1 MSATS
6 VGVGV
11 ALAVIGL
18 TGLPS
23 YATLAR
29 SHDASPAVPVTAQV
43 RVGNAAATAEPR
55 EPARAATHAV
65 AGLSGEEWSDTAR
78 GTIDRNVFE
87 LALGAAR
94 CVVRSGV
101 VSTPSTLTVID
112 YSKPS
117 TADRLWVYDLRSHEL
132 VYHELVA
139 HGKGSGENYATI
151 FSNQPE
157 THRSSIGLFVT
168 ADTYVGSTG
177 YSLRLDGLDVGF
189 NDRARERAIV
199 MHGAP
204 YVNES
209 LARTQGRLG
218 RSWGCPALREA
229 VARDVIDTIRDGN
242 LVFSYYPDPNWLNS
256 SKFLGDCA
264 AAD

>member
-1 MSATS
+1 MA
-6 VGVGV
+6 
-11 ALAVIGL
+11 
-18 TGLPS
+18 
-23 YATLAR
+23 
-29 SHDASPAVPVTAQV
+29 
-43 RVGNAAATAEPR
+43 
-55 EPARAATHAV
+55 PARAATHDV
-65 AGLSGEEWSDTAR
+65 AGLSGAEWSDTAR
-78 GTIDRNVFE
+78 GTIDLNVFE

-139 HGKGSGENYATI
+139 HGKGSGDNYATI

-168 ADTYVGSTG
+168 ADTYVGSNG

-189 NDRARERAIV
+189 NDR
-199 MHGAP
+199 P
-204 YVNES
+204 
-209 LARTQGRLG
+209 RTATVLRRRCATLLG
-218 RSWGCPALREA
+218 
-229 VARDVIDTIRDGN
+229 
-242 LVFSYYPDPNWLNS
+242 
-256 SKFLGDCA
+256 
-264 AAD
+264 